1 MSWITSTSHN
11 ITSSGNPDSL
21 GSKLRSKRLKWLLP
35 MIEKI
40 YNRFGSVNI
49 IDMGGTRDYWNILSL
64 DTFRRL
70 NMNITVVNLPCE
82 TLAPDEEH
90 FRFIH
95 GDGCNLSQF
104 GDRSFHM
111 VHSNS
116 VVEHVGNWENVT
128 RFATEVK
135 RLAPVYYVQTP
146 NFWFPIEPHFIF
158 PAYQWLPRSVRV
170 SLLTHFDMGHYKR
183 SETIAQAIVYD
194 EGCRLLDRS
203 MIRDLFPDGELKSER
218 FFGLAKSL
226 IVTREL

>member
-1 MSWITSTSHN
+1 MSHN
-11 ITSSGNPDSL
+11 VTSSGNADSL
-21 GSKLRSKRLKWLLP
+21 GFKLRSKRLKWLLP
-35 MIEKI
+35 IIEQVHD
-40 YNRFGSVNI
+40 RFGNVNM
-49 IDMGGTRDYWNILSL
+49 IDMGGTRDYWNILPPDML
-64 DTFRRL
+64 RKL
-70 NMNITVVNLPCE
+70 NMNITVVNIPSEPLS
-82 TLAPDEEH
+82 PDQEH

-104 GDRSFHM
+104 DDRSFHM

-128 RFATEVK
+128 RFAAEVQ
-135 RLAPVYYVQTP
+135 RLAPAYYVQTP
-146 NFWFPIEPHFIF
+146 NFWFPIEPHFLF

-170 SLLTHFDMGHYKR
+170 SLLTHFDLGHFKR
-183 SETIAQAIVYD
+183 SETIAEAMAYD

-203 MIRDLFPDGELKSER
+203 MMRSLFPEGELKSER